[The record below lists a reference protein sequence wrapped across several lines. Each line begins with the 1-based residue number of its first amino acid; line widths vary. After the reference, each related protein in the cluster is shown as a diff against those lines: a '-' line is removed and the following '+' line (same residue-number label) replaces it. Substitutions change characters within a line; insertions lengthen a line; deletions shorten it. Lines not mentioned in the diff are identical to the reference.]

1 MFILFLFVSFVSF
14 RQCKVTVI
22 LGCFQEKSRILL
34 QLVWTNERS
43 LDILQKWAKKLSKG
57 VLKIAQNLEWVKI
70 LNTDF
75 GGEP

>member
-22 LGCFQEKSRILL
+22 SDCFQGISPNLC

-43 LDILQKWAKKLSKG
+43 LDISGIIEKKLSKDLLFRYLF
-57 VLKIAQNLEWVKI
+57 VSLQPFVK
-70 LNTDF
+70 NH
-75 GGEP
+75 